1 VPSRS
6 TAQVVAYGHRPA
18 ARPVARE
25 PVRSPA
31 PAVPVFEQPVVV
43 APVEPVR
50 APGTLPPLPV
60 KTEVAAPV
68 VPPLQ
73 PVRSVQPVAPP
84 QPVRDVVQAVMRPQ
98 PEEAPAAVKPMRTLE
113 EVRADL
119 ARLRASA
126 KERHAQAM
134 VPVRRDVAFA
144 PTDFMDFAEP
154 AAPPREESE
163 SSFEATA
170 YLDFTTLKAR
180 EST

>member
-1 VPSRS
+1 M
-6 TAQVVAYGHRPA
+6 
-18 ARPVARE
+18 ARE

-31 PAVPVFEQPVVV
+31 PAAPVAPIFQQPVVV
-43 APVEPVR
+43 VPAEPAKALSPLLPLPVR
-50 APGTLPPLPV
+50 AEAPV
-60 KTEVAAPV
+60 PV

-73 PVRSVQPVAPP
+73 PVTSVVQPVAPP
-84 QPVRDVVQAVMRPQ
+84 QAVREAVQGVVHAEPD
-98 PEEAPAAVKPMRTLE
+98 EAHTAVKPMRTLE

-134 VPVRRDVAFA
+134 VPVRRDAAFA

-154 AAPPREESE
+154 ATPPREDSE